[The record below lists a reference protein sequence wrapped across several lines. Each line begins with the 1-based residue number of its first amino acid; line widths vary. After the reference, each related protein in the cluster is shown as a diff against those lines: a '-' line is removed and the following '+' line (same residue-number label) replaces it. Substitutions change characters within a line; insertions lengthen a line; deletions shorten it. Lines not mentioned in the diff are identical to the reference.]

1 MHTLEVM
8 QPASALRTNDG
19 VAILARGNTIS
30 IVYQSAA
37 RLHRSRWLFDALDQL
52 AAENPDGILGLM
64 VILPTADPPDA
75 ATRAENSARLRK
87 LGTALGLM
95 VTVPVG
101 DALWLSIVRT
111 MMRALYVIQGKA
123 RAYVV
128 SATLEEGLDRLLEAA
143 GPLTP
148 SREQIKRD
156 LDALHAAL
164 GVKASWTQQQR
175 KAS

>member
-8 QPASALRTNDG
+8 LPASDLRTNDG
-19 VAILARGNTIS
+19 VAVLARGNTIS
-30 IVYQSAA
+30 VVYQAAA
-37 RLHRSRWLFDALDQL
+37 RLHRSRWLFDVIDEL
-52 AAENPDGILGLM
+52 AAKNPDGILGLM

-87 LGTALGLM
+87 LGISLRLM

-101 DALWLSIVRT
+101 DDMWHTIVRT
-111 MMRALYVIQGKA
+111 MMRAMNVIQGKA
-123 RAYVV
+123 HAYVV
-128 SATLEEGLDRLLEAA
+128 STSLEEGLDRLFQAA
-143 GPLTP
+143 GPRTP
-148 SREQIKRD
+148 SREQIQQD

-164 GVKASWTQQQR
+164 GVKTSWNRQR